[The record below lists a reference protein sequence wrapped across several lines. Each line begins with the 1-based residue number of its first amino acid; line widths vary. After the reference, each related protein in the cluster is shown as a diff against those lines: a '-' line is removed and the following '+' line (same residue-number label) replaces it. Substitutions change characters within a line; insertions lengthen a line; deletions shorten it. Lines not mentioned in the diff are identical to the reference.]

1 MLFQHNDKHT
11 NKSLLTQEPKK
22 VALRMEFVSG
32 IDTSKHWILW
42 DILLASFSEK
52 GTTIT
57 SQVRKQITIST
68 KLDEY
73 EQRILDI
80 FRWSREWKMK
90 LPEMVYGDN
99 CLTVSFDHC
108 SSKLIVEPVF
118 WMIGSFLPCMFFKIA
133 ATKTNSILCR
143 SLLIQ
148 FTSIAH

>member
-1 MLFQHNDKHT
+1 
-11 NKSLLTQEPKK
+11 
-22 VALRMEFVSG
+22 MEFVSG
-32 IDTSKHWILW
+32 IDTSEHLILW

-108 SSKLIVEPVF
+108 TSKLMVWTVF
-118 WMIGSFLPCMFFKIA
+118 WTIGSFLPCMFFKTA

-143 SLLIQ
+143 SRLIQ
-148 FTSIAH
+148 YTSIAHWRYFRTDIIGHFLPCTNNRAF